1 MAAVKTISV
10 GPEGDYRTIA
20 AALGGQVID
29 LGGGGSRELNIFGL
43 AAAAGTTRAA
53 QALSDGEQST
63 EGGRNGGR

>member
-1 MAAVKTISV
+1 MVAVKTISV

-29 LGGGGSRELNIFGL
+29 LGGGSRELNIFGL
-43 AAAAGTTRAA
+43 AAAGTTSAA